1 MSWLISKI
9 KNLRQFLQR
18 GGVARVDSIRVPV
31 GESMNGRRVVITGG
45 GSGIGLTI
53 ASRCLEE
60 GAQILI
66 TGRDEKKLLSAKES
80 LGSECVKV
88 LVWDVSDV
96 NSVDDK
102 LQEAERALGG
112 AIDAFVNN
120 AGISNRQ
127 DPATLTKD
135 VWDGILKINLTGA
148 IFAAQAMCRRW
159 ALQGRGGVLLNVT
172 STAGVQAV
180 LDAYGTSKTAM
191 IQLTRGWAKYWAP
204 KGIRINSIAPG
215 VIVGT
220 EINRLQRS
228 ISPDDNLFCA
238 SYPAGRFGV
247 PAEIAEVALFLL
259 SDKSSYVYGQTIVCD
274 GGATLS

>member
-9 KNLRQFLQR
+9 KNLRQFLRR
-18 GGVARVDSIRVPV
+18 GGEARVDFIRVPV

-45 GSGIGLTI
+45 GSGIGLAI
-53 ASRCLEE
+53 ARRCLEE

-66 TGRDEKKLLSAKES
+66 TGRNEKKLLSAKES

-96 NSVDDK
+96 DSVDDK
-102 LQEAERALGG
+102 LQEAECALGG
-112 AIDAFVNN
+112 TIDAFVNN

-127 DPATLTKD
+127 DPASLTKD
-135 VWDGILKINLTGA
+135 VWDGIIKTNLTGA
-148 IFAAQAMCRRW
+148 IFASQAMCRRW
-159 ALQGRGGVLLNVT
+159 AMQGCGGVLLNVT

-180 LDAYGTSKTAM
+180 IDAYGTSKTAM

-204 KGIRINSIAPG
+204 KGIRINSMAPG

-247 PAEIAEVALFLL
+247 PSEIAEVALFLL